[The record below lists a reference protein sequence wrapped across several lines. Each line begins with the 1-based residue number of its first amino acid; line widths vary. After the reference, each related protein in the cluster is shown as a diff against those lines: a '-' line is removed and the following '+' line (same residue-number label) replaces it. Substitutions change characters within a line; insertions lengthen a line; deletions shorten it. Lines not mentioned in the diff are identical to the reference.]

1 MSIGLAV
8 WLGVAASG
16 AAAAPVFV
24 AGLAGAGATAAAFV
38 WPVVLGPALAASAAA
53 YAVLLAID
61 EPPLDTRAAGVAAVL
76 LVVGELTG
84 WARELAG
91 TKDEPGGAW
100 RRPAWI
106 AGAGI
111 GALALGWV
119 VLAVADLTRVGG
131 LAVEA
136 VGALAALAAL
146 VVVTRLAAG
155 RGSA

>member
-1 MSIGLAV
+1 MSAGLAI
-8 WLGVAASG
+8 WLCVAASG
-16 AAAAPVFV
+16 DAAIPVLA

-38 WPVVLGPALAASAAA
+38 WPVLLGPALAASAAA
-53 YAVLLAID
+53 YATLLAID
-61 EPPLDTRAAGVAAVL
+61 EPPLDTRAAGVAAAL

-111 GALALGWV
+111 GALTLGWV

-146 VVVTRLAAG
+146 AVVTQLAG
-155 RGSA
+155 RT